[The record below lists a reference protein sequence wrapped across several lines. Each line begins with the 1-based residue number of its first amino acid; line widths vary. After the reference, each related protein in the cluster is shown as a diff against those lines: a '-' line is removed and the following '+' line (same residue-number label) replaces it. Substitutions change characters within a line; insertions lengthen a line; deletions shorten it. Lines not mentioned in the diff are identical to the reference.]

1 MQGRNHFYMANYIVL
16 LDLSRVKLLFISQGM
31 FSLALQ
37 MWNVREF
44 VRIFDNIVG
53 LCRVFTFT
61 WIRSL
66 PLTCVACFVNFMQL
80 FLAQNEYK
88 LHANSVATVCCH
100 MQHVNLWLGECVRVW
115 VACVWVQGISQ
126 VANFTLE
133 NLLSPRARSC
143 CRLSPSAILSFPKL
157 SKWK

>member
-16 LDLSRVKLLFISQGM
+16 LDLSRVKLLFISQRT

-37 MWNVREF
+37 MRSVRKF

-53 LCRVFTFT
+53 LCWGFAFTR
-61 WIRSL
+61 IRLL
-66 PLTCVACFVNFMQL
+66 PLDCVACFVNFMQL

-100 MQHVNLWLGECVRVW
+100 MQHVNLWLVESVTECERRV
-115 VACVWVQGISQ
+115 
-126 VANFTLE
+126 
-133 NLLSPRARSC
+133 
-143 CRLSPSAILSFPKL
+143 
-157 SKWK
+157 